1 MWVVKLG
8 GSLLGSPEL
17 EAWLEIISRHGDG
30 KVVIVPGG
38 GIFADAVREAQ
49 RMSGINDKVA
59 HHMAV
64 QAMDQY
70 GVLMAGLNRTLA
82 TAASELEI
90 AERGW
95 QHRGIVW
102 LPSKMVCGDEDIP
115 ASWDVTSDSL
125 AAWLANMLGAEHLV
139 LVKSL
144 RPPVSC
150 NTFEALVKNEVVDV
164 RFAHFA
170 AGRDF
175 TTWVLGKQDHAVF
188 ADGISF
194 ERLARSCLPITRLR
208 NQEVNDEA
216 ARYGAHL

>member
-1 MWVVKLG
+1 MWVIKLG

-17 EAWLEIISRHGDG
+17 KSWLEIVNRHGDG

-38 GIFADAVREAQ
+38 GIFADAVRKAQ
-49 RMSGINDKVA
+49 QLSGAGDKVA

-70 GVLMAGLNRTLA
+70 GVLMAGLNRGLA

-102 LPSKMVCGDEDIP
+102 LPSKMVCADEDIP

-125 AAWLANMLGAEHLV
+125 AAWLAHTIGAKHLI
-139 LVKSL
+139 LVKSV
-144 RPPVSC
+144 PPSPTC
-150 NTFEALVKNEVVDV
+150 NTFQSLMSEGVVDGC
-164 RFAHFA
+164 FAEFA
-170 AGRDF
+170 AQRAF
-175 TTWVLGKQDHAVF
+175 NTWVLGKGGHILF
-188 ADGISF
+188 EDGMSVD
-194 ERLARSCLPITRLR
+194 RLTQACMPV
-208 NQEVNDEA
+208 NQTNTPEVLDEP
-216 ARYGAHL
+216 ARYPAHL

>member
-8 GSLLGSPEL
+8 GSLLGTPEL
-17 EAWLEIISRHGDG
+17 KAWLDIVSRYGDG

-49 RMSGINDKVA
+49 LLTGVGDKVA

-70 GVLMAGLNRTLA
+70 GVLMAGLNRRLA

-102 LPSKMVCGDEDIP
+102 LPSKMVCADEEIP

-125 AAWLANMLGAEHLV
+125 AAWLAGTLGAEHLL

-144 RPPVSC
+144 RPQLSR
-150 NTFEALVKNEVVDV
+150 NTFEALMEDEVVDA
-164 RFAHFA
+164 RFVQFA
-170 AGRDF
+170 AGRGF
-175 TTWVLGKQDHAVF
+175 STWVLGKEDHVLF
-188 ADGISF
+188 REGISTQN
-194 ERLARSCLPITRLR
+194 LAQSCMPVTHMK
-208 NQEVNDEA
+208 EPEAKDETA
-216 ARYGAHL
+216 QYGAHL